1 MYATVRCPNEKCSAV
16 FDVAVER
23 LGRNVY
29 CLECGRRMTAKR
41 TDIEASLRQREVDA
55 TGGGSADVVR
65 LPLVVLVDNIRSLWN
80 VGSIFRSADA
90 CAVEKILLCGITG
103 APPRKEISK
112 TALGADEVVA
122 WSYHADALDA
132 LEKARATG
140 YTPVALESTETS
152 TPLDDLSWPERPCL
166 IIGNEVDGVS
176 PRLLERC
183 ELRAAIPMGGVKE
196 SFNVAVAFGIAAHRA
211 SRALAPAHPNV
222 RFR

>member
-1 MYATVRCPNEKCSAV
+1 MYATVCCPNDECRAV
-16 FDVAVER
+16 FDVAVGR

-41 TDIEASLRQREVDA
+41 TDVEALLRRRE
-55 TGGGSADVVR
+55 ADTAGTAGADIAR
-65 LPLVVLVDNIRSLWN
+65 LPLVVLVDSVRSLWN

-112 TALGADEVVA
+112 TALGADEVVG

-132 LEKARATG
+132 LEEACADG
-140 YTPVALESTETS
+140 CVPVALESTETS
-152 TPLDDLSWPERPCL
+152 VPLEELSWPGRPCL
-166 IIGNEVDGVS
+166 IVGNEVDGVS

-183 ELRAAIPMGGVKE
+183 ELHAAIPMGGVKE

-211 SRALAPAHPNV
+211 SRALVPDHSRV